1 MGAPVGPGYAARMGR
16 RIVLAVAVLA
26 AAVLPGVAKADASW
40 YPHPAD
46 ATWTYQWSDT
56 TYNPVL
62 TKEKITVKDQKAKT
76 FNLSWSTLDLG
87 NPDDAVQRSRVD
99 QLRLKVFAF

>member
-1 MGAPVGPGYAARMGR
+1 MAARVGPGYAARMGR

-46 ATWTYQWSDT
+46 ATWTYQWS
-56 TYNPVL
+56 PPPM
-62 TKEKITVKDQKAKT
+62 KD
-76 FNLSWSTLDLG
+76 
-87 NPDDAVQRSRVD
+87 
-99 QLRLKVFAF
+99 RLLMLQQAG